1 MANRQNVIIGI
12 KFTPQ
17 AQVKSELDN
26 IIKYLNQNSKIDLK
40 INTGTVSQSLKD
52 FSKLLDNINSK
63 MGQSFNG
70 NGLNNATTSINN
82 TTSATRNLNTAFQSG
97 SSSVMTFG
105 ERMSNAFSR
114 MGVYMS
120 TAVAFRELFRQFKEA
135 VSYIETMDKATTNM
149 QMITGQSANQIAST
163 VNQFKQ
169 LGAEMHTTN
178 TEVVAGG
185 EELLRAGYNAQEAKS
200 MMSASILG
208 SKVSGQDTKDVTEQ
222 LITMKN
228 AFNLDADSMEHYIDV
243 MSKMDNTSATS
254 FKEIANAVQRTAF
267 SAQEAGTP
275 LETLI
280 TYITTVSEK
289 TRKSAESIGESFK
302 TIYSRYS
309 NIKLGNLDDD
319 GKSINDTE
327 KAMNRIGIQIRDGKE
342 KFKEF
347 DVVLN
352 EFMGKYKSGQLS
364 QVDYLAGVQAL
375 AGTRQRETL
384 MALMENMDDLNKHQ
398 EDVANSAGSAKKMMS
413 EAYDSSVD
421 AKIQDLKRS
430 FEGLYES
437 ILNSNGL
444 KVAFTLFAGLIGTIT
459 SLNKSFGTL
468 PTVLGLITTAFL
480 VFKGQAILSF
490 AITKVAVVSDLIA
503 ITSGETIATVATV
516 GLSSAFTALKGV
528 IMSNPLGLLAVSIAG
543 IVVLMNS
550 METQTEKFEG
560 ALTSLKSAKDTLSE
574 TNDNSKLVI
583 QYEELDKKI
592 KSNTL
597 STDEMAKSK
606 SDLLTLQQQLATT
619 FPDLITG

>member
-1 MANRQNVIIGI
+1 MNNRQNVIIGI

-17 AQVKSELDN
+17 TQVKSELDN

-40 INTGTVSQSLKD
+40 INTGTISQTLKD

-120 TAVAFRELFRQFKEA
+120 TAVAFRELFQQFKEA

-149 QMITGQSANQIAST
+149 QMITGQSANQIADT

-169 LGAEMHTTN
+169 LGSEMHTTN
-178 TEVVAGG
+178 TEVIAGG
-185 EELLRAGYNAQEAKS
+185 EELLRAGYNAQEAKA

-208 SKVSGQDTKDVTEQ
+208 SKVSGQDTAKVTEE

-228 AFNLDADSMEHYIDV
+228 AFNLSANSMEHYIDV
-243 MSKMDNTSATS
+243 ISKMDNTSATS
-254 FKEIANAVQRTAF
+254 FKEIANAIQRTAF

-309 NIKLGNLDDD
+309 NIKLGNLDED

-327 KAMNRIGIQIRDGKE
+327 KAMERIGIQIRDGKE
-342 KFKEF
+342 NFREF

-352 EFMGKYKSGQLS
+352 EFMVKYKSGQLS
-364 QVDYLAGVQAL
+364 EVDYLAGVQAL
-375 AGTRQRETL
+375 AGTRQRE
-384 MALMENMDDLNKHQ
+384 NKLI
-398 EDVANSAGSAKKMMS
+398 NSP
-413 EAYDSSVD
+413 YV
-421 AKIQDLKRS
+421 
-430 FEGLYES
+430 
-437 ILNSNGL
+437 
-444 KVAFTLFAGLIGTIT
+444 
-459 SLNKSFGTL
+459 
-468 PTVLGLITTAFL
+468 
-480 VFKGQAILSF
+480 
-490 AITKVAVVSDLIA
+490 
-503 ITSGETIATVATV
+503 
-516 GLSSAFTALKGV
+516 
-528 IMSNPLGLLAVSIAG
+528 
-543 IVVLMNS
+543 
-550 METQTEKFEG
+550 EKF
-560 ALTSLKSAKDTLSE
+560 A
-574 TNDNSKLVI
+574 
-583 QYEELDKKI
+583 
-592 KSNTL
+592 
-597 STDEMAKSK
+597 
-606 SDLLTLQQQLATT
+606 
-619 FPDLITG
+619 